1 MGRSVDEGKRSLWRQ
16 RLSRYARSNQTVAAF
31 CASEGVSV
39 PTFYQWKRKLAAVDA
54 ERDDRAQRASPA
66 WDAPTF
72 VPVRIEGS
80 AVVEIELPNGA
91 RVRVPS
97 GDVGALSVAIAAVG
111 RLSPH
116 VDEEASRC

>member
-1 MGRSVDEGKRSLWRQ
+1 MGRSLDEGKRSLWRQ

-39 PTFYQWKRKLAAVDA
+39 PTFYQWKRKLGAVVT
-54 ERDDRAQRASPA
+54 ERDDPAERTSSA
-66 WDAPTF
+66 WDGPTF

-97 GDVGALSVAIAAVG
+97 DDVGALSAAITAAG

-116 VDEEASRC
+116 VVEEASRC